1 MHNRFVF
8 VCEKFLCVCVCVCVN
23 SGTARDIS

>member
-8 VCEKFLCVCVCVCVN
+8 VCEQFLCVCVCVCVN